1 MKHNILIDLDVLL
14 DTRIA
19 TLVQLDPDEAMRLLE
34 SGFTSRVTDDLSG
47 MNSTISNEAY
57 QEAYKNRDIETL
69 KTSRMTNY
77 IFELAILIKQ
87 MTENLAKDNTRVLD
101 PCVVINYYPYKELD
115 DEVLKQIIYAV
126 EQYITTAVTIKS
138 VYLSPEELD
147 LKAMKSS
154 DILTYIT
161 YDFQVWFESAF
172 SIKKGR
178 NGIISYP
185 KLTIIAPKV
194 MPKVDSFD
202 HLDADSKKILQNK
215 TPFEFM
221 KIYWAPMFGIEYCPI
236 EMMSLI
242 DTAIID

>member
-34 SGFTSRVTDDLSG
+34 SGFTARVTDDLSG

>member
-57 QEAYKNRDIETL
+57 QEAYKNRDVETL

>member
-47 MNSTISNEAY
+47 MNSTITNEAY

>member
-172 SIKKGR
+172 SVKKGR

-185 KLTIIAPKV
+185 KLTIIAPKI

>member
-57 QEAYKNRDIETL
+57 QEAYKNRDVETL

-172 SIKKGR
+172 SVKKGR

-185 KLTIIAPKV
+185 KLTIIAPKI

>member
-161 YDFQVWFESAF
+161 YDFQGWFESAF

>member
-194 MPKVDSFD
+194 MPRVDSFD